1 MKSQIIAA
9 IGFVVVASVLV
20 IGLTSSVFGQG
31 NMTEGNMTGGIMEGN
46 MTGGM
51 MEGNMTGW
59 NMTNG
64 MAEGDM
70 GSMEGG
76 WDYDDESGEGKGL
89 IFLLIL

>member
-20 IGLTSSVFGQG
+20 IGLTSSVFGQR
-31 NMTEGNMTGGIMEGN
+31 NMTGGMMEGNMTGGI
-46 MTGGM
+46 

-76 WDYDDESGEGKGL
+76 WDYDDESGEGNGF